1 MDIGPALIRT
11 NRRSRMLPKPFHQK
25 TLEGSPVLLV
35 LILLFTVLPVL
46 EISLLIELGQS
57 IGWGWTLLI
66 ALGTGVLGASLARQQ
81 GLATLA
87 RISQQLADRQPPADA
102 LVDGAMI
109 LIAGAVLI
117 TPGILTD
124 AFGFA
129 LLLPPVR
136 ALLKPLL
143 RAALRRTVRR
153 QGGAGKVNVWSI
165 GNPPN
170 VSRGPTVDSDVI
182 EGEVI
187 DVQTRDVPR

>member
-1 MDIGPALIRT
+1 M
-11 NRRSRMLPKPFHQK
+11 
-25 TLEGSPVLLV
+25 LLV

-153 QGGAGKVNVWSI
+153 QGGAGGTVNVWSI

-170 VSRGPTVDSDVI
+170 ASRGPTVDSDVI